1 LKKVVVWHIIKQAKN
16 IKMPDEQDILRGV
29 PRFSNK
35 GLSISRGQVRKEEE
49 DDIEE
54 SEEDNNSN
62 GTRPK
67 KVNMASNP
75 KKALKAL
82 HERK

>member
-49 DDIEE
+49 
-54 SEEDNNSN
+54 EDNNSN